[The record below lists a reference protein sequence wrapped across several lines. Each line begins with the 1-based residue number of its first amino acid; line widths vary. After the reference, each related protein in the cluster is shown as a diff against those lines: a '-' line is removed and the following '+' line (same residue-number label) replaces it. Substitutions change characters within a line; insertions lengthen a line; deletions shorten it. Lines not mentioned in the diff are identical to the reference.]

1 MSNFIKKFFPVKLSK
16 YIYIYD
22 KRITYFIKKRLYTH
36 IIHNIKN
43 IKLNKY
49 MYNILLKKPIYTL
62 PILEIIKNI
71 LFILYTVL
79 LYAYQTYINLL

>member
-1 MSNFIKKFFPVKLSK
+1 MTHLIYFTFRGMSNFIKKFFPVKLSK
-16 YIYIYD
+16 YIYD

-49 MYNILLKKPIYTL
+49 MYNILLKK
-62 PILEIIKNI
+62 K
-71 LFILYTVL
+71 
-79 LYAYQTYINLL
+79 TYIHTTHIRNN